1 MNRLTKNLSLAA
13 LITTTALPAFAL
25 TDGELL
31 VWVGANRDEEAI
43 RAIGAQ
49 FEEDLGVPVTVEVV
63 DPDLTDKFQQAAATG
78 DGPDIVLWAHDR
90 FGEWAA
96 GGLIAPVNPSQDWID
111 GILPS
116 AMEAVQFDGNTWGY
130 PVGVEAVTLVYN
142 ADLLDAPYGDFADI
156 PAEDVA
162 EGVRPILWDYNN
174 TYFTMPLLMANG
186 GFAFEK
192 VDGTYDGSNTGVNTE
207 GAIAGAETLKTLF
220 DRGVLPAGVDYGV
233 MDGAMANGEV
243 AAVLNGPWSWAGYRE
258 AGINV
263 AVAPIPTVNGAVSP
277 PFLGVQVLGINA
289 ASPNADL
296 AQEFIE
302 AYLTTDEGLAMWN
315 EDGGIGALAD
325 TSAAEAQGDPL
336 VAGMLEVAAN
346 GIPMPSNP
354 EMGAF
359 WSAMGPA
366 LTNITT
372 GASTPTDALNDA
384 AARITG
390 E

>member
-1 MNRLTKNLSLAA
+1 MTTKTFGAVALLMLTAA
-13 LITTTALPAFAL
+13 PAYALEDGKLLI
-25 TDGELL
+25 
-31 VWVGANRDEEAI
+31 WVGANRDEAALA
-43 RAIGAQ
+43 AIGAQ
-49 FEEDLGVPVTVEVV
+49 FEADLGVPVEVQVV

-96 GGLIAPVNPSQDWID
+96 GGLIAPVNPSPDWVGD
-111 GILPS
+111 ILPS
-116 AMEAVQFDGNTWGY
+116 AMDAVSFNGAIWGY

-142 ADLLDAPYGDFADI
+142 MDLMPTP
-156 PAEDVA
+156 PASFEEIAAGLTVA
-162 EGVRPILWDYNN
+162 EGVKPILWDYNN
-174 TYFTMPLLMANG
+174 TYFTMPMLMAG
-186 GFAFEK
+186 GGYAFQK
-192 VDGTYDGSNTGVNTE
+192 VDGVYDGATTGVNTA
-207 GAIAGAETLKTLF
+207 GAIAGADMLKSLF
-220 DRGVLPAGVDYGV
+220 DAGVLPTGVDYGV

-243 AAVLNGPWSWAGYRE
+243 AMVLNGPWSWAGYRA
-258 AGINV
+258 AGINIG
-263 AVAPIPTVNGAVSP
+263 VAPIPTVGGAVSP

-296 AQEFIE
+296 AKEFIE
-302 AYLTTDEGLAMWN
+302 NYLATDAGLASWN
-315 EDGGIGALAD
+315 AAGGIGALAD
-325 TSAAEAQGDPL
+325 MSAAAAQSDPL
-336 VAGMLEVAAN
+336 VAGMLAVAAN

-372 GASTPTDALNDA
+372 GVATPADALNDA
-384 AARITG
+384 AARILG

>member
-1 MNRLTKNLSLAA
+1 MNINSFGKMLGAATLLA
-13 LITTTALPAFAL
+13 TTALPAFAL
-25 TDGELL
+25 EDGALL
-31 VWVGANRDEEAI
+31 IWVGANRDEVALQ
-43 RAIGAQ
+43 AIGDQ
-49 FEEDLGVPVTVEVV
+49 FAADLGVPVTVEVV

-96 GGLIAPVNPSQDWID
+96 GGLVAPVSPSAEWAAD
-111 GILPS
+111 ILPS
-116 AMEAVQFDGNTWGY
+116 AMDAVTFNGSVWGY

-142 ADLLDAPYGDFADI
+142 KALMPTP
-156 PAEDVA
+156 PASFEEIRDMA
-162 EGVRPILWDYNN
+162 EAGKILWDYNN
-174 TYFTMPLLMANG
+174 TYFTMPMLMAGG
-186 GFAFEK
+186 GFAFQK
-192 VDGTYDGSNTGVNTE
+192 ADGVYDGSVTGVNTE
-207 GAIAGAETLKTLF
+207 GAIAGAEMLKSLF
-220 DRGVLPAGVDYGV
+220 DAGVLPTGVDYGV

-243 AAVLNGPWSWAGYRE
+243 AMVLNGPWSWAGYRA
-258 AGINV
+258 AGIDIG
-263 AVAPIPTVNGAVSP
+263 VAPIPTVGGNVSP

-296 AQEFIE
+296 AKEFIE
-302 AYLTTDEGLAMWN
+302 NYLTTDDGLASWN
-315 EDGGIGALAD
+315 AGGGIGALAD
-325 TSAAEAQGDPL
+325 MSAAAAQEDPL
-336 VAGMLEVAAN
+336 VGAMLAVAAN

-372 GASTPTDALNDA
+372 AAATPADALNDA
-384 AARITG
+384 AARILA

>member
-1 MNRLTKNLSLAA
+1 MTINSFGKMLGAATLLA
-13 LITTTALPAFAL
+13 TTALPAFAL
-25 TDGELL
+25 EDGALL
-31 VWVGANRDEEAI
+31 IWVGANRDEVALQ
-43 RAIGAQ
+43 AIGDQ
-49 FEEDLGVPVTVEVV
+49 FAADLGVPVTVEVV

-96 GGLIAPVNPSQDWID
+96 GGLVAPVSPSAEWAAD
-111 GILPS
+111 ILPS
-116 AMEAVQFDGNTWGY
+116 AMDAVTFNGSVWGY

-142 ADLLDAPYGDFADI
+142 KALMPTP
-156 PAEDVA
+156 PASFEEIRDMA
-162 EGVRPILWDYNN
+162 AAGKILWDYNN
-174 TYFTMPLLMANG
+174 TYFTMPMLMAGG
-186 GFAFEK
+186 GFAFQK
-192 VDGTYDGSNTGVNTE
+192 VDGVYDGSVTGVNTE
-207 GAIAGAETLKTLF
+207 GAIAGAEMLKSLF
-220 DRGVLPAGVDYGV
+220 DAGVLPTGVDYGV

-243 AAVLNGPWSWAGYRE
+243 AMVLNGPWSWAGYRA
-258 AGINV
+258 AGIDIG
-263 AVAPIPTVNGAVSP
+263 VAPIPTVGGNVSP

-296 AQEFIE
+296 AKEFIE
-302 AYLTTDEGLAMWN
+302 NYLTTDEGLASWN
-315 EDGGIGALAD
+315 AGGGIGALAD
-325 TSAAEAQGDPL
+325 MSAAAAQEDPL
-336 VAGMLEVAAN
+336 VGAMLAVAAN

-372 GASTPTDALNDA
+372 AAATPADALNDA
-384 AARITG
+384 AARILA